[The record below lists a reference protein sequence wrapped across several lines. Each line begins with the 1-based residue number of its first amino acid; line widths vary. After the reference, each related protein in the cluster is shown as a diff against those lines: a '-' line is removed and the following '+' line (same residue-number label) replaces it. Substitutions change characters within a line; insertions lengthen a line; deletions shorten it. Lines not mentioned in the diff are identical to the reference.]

1 MGSVYKPTYTK
12 PCPANADIVTQK
24 GEQFVRIKP
33 ARGRAKLC
41 PLTVGK
47 DGSPRI
53 LVTSAKFVAKY
64 RDGLGIVRTVAT
76 GCRDEQAAR
85 GRLRELERR
94 SELVRSGVVSA
105 VEDGIADHQSVPLT
119 AHKAIYFTHLKS
131 KGTAELH
138 RRKLS
143 ARIDRLF
150 DECRFSKLSDITAE
164 RLEQWLLNAEET
176 GLGPRTRNTYRSAL
190 VAFCNWAVQSSRLT
204 ANPVARVSQA
214 NERADR
220 RHQRRSL
227 TLDEI
232 EKLLDATERRPLLEA
247 LTVRRG
253 KNVGKP
259 LANVQPDVRD
269 RLVRLGRERRLIYS
283 VLLCTGLRK
292 AELTSIPVNQ
302 FHDDAAGAFIELD
315 AADEKNGNGTLIPIR
330 PDLADQL
337 REWIQETTPASS
349 QTDTLR
355 IDATG
360 SPDDPGSRPLL
371 RVPAGLDKIF
381 NRDLE
386 LAGIEKLDSRG
397 YVVDPH
403 ALRTTFCSMLTA
415 TGLPLRMIQ
424 LAMRHGSIETSMQ
437 HYADPAIHDLHSAV
451 SALPFAKQISH
462 SERALATGTSSELV
476 PVLVP
481 TRYKLSPTDAL
492 PVNLPHFVAPDAQP
506 PPVDVTSAPD
516 TRKASLSGAD
526 NEAFSERV
534 KGIEPSLEAWEAS
547 VLPLNHTRQRRPHYH
562 AQAFPC
568 KELRNPRSTLVEQ
581 RISGI
586 WVSRCRSSLPALAQ
600 NTELQQAPESAD
612 FAGHA
617 ASACR
622 VRESDQRVVSC
633 Q

>member
-1 MGSVYKPTYTK
+1 MFDGWDFAYVLS
-12 PCPANADIVTQK
+12 
-24 GEQFVRIKP
+24 FVSCVP
-33 ARGRAKLC
+33 
-41 PLTVGK
+41 K
-47 DGSPRI
+47 D
-53 LVTSAKFVAKY
+53 
-64 RDGLGIVRTVAT
+64 
-76 GCRDEQAAR
+76 
-85 GRLRELERR
+85 
-94 SELVRSGVVSA
+94 
-105 VEDGIADHQSVPLT
+105 
-119 AHKAIYFTHLKS
+119 
-131 KGTAELH
+131 
-138 RRKLS
+138 
-143 ARIDRLF
+143 
-150 DECRFSKLSDITAE
+150 
-164 RLEQWLLNAEET
+164 
-176 GLGPRTRNTYRSAL
+176 
-190 VAFCNWAVQSSRLT
+190 
-204 ANPVARVSQA
+204 ARVSQA

-481 TRYKLSPTDAL
+481 TVGHQGHSESSAVTLTGDLGSPVQLSHTAENPEKPSKKARYQAIDNELHEVEPTRFELA
-492 PVNLPHFVAPDAQP
+492 
-506 PPVDVTSAPD
+506 TSALR
-516 TRKASLSGAD
+516 TQRS
-526 NEAFSERV
+526 
-534 KGIEPSLEAWEAS
+534 PS
-547 VLPLNHTRQRRPHYH
+547 
-562 AQAFPC
+562 
-568 KELRNPRSTLVEQ
+568 
-581 RISGI
+581 
-586 WVSRCRSSLPALAQ
+586 
-600 NTELQQAPESAD
+600 
-612 FAGHA
+612 
-617 ASACR
+617 
-622 VRESDQRVVSC
+622 
-633 Q
+633 